1 MSELSS
7 DKAFPFSEPI
17 DGRYLTELYAGDY
30 VMIEE
35 TFSDVLG
42 EYDTLI
48 GKVCEA
54 HQAEDVATLK
64 STVHKIKPLFGFV
77 GLLSIQSQCLQFEKA
92 CEQGSFSAVAADFIP
107 LRSSLLQAK
116 SIIAAERDRL
126 RAYNDQ

>member
-1 MSELSS
+1 
-7 DKAFPFSEPI
+7 
-17 DGRYLTELYAGDY
+17 
-30 VMIEE
+30 MIEE